1 MESKEGEKEG
11 KGTNDE
17 RGRRGGGNGRLAGQ
31 KAAVSRDVANRKKEI
46 LLDDGYEVLWTP
58 YNRSS
63 EQRRGRNK

>member
-17 RGRRGGGNGRLAGQ
+17 RGRRGENGRLAGQ
-31 KAAVSRDVANRKKEI
+31 KAAVSRDVTNRKKEI
-46 LLDDGYEVLWTP
+46 LLDDGYEVLSTP
-58 YNRSS
+58 YNKGS